1 MTGVEKE
8 RDENRIGRSDTILL
22 NTKNIEKLKFMSYTL
37 RAAIRNFHLGPCKIE
52 KSKIAKLCHNKGL
65 PKPFIKI

>member
-1 MTGVEKE
+1 MDVAFLVDRTESLGQ
-8 RDENRIGRSDTILL
+8 SDFYA
-22 NTKNIEKLKFMSYTL
+22 LKGLVLQIVDAL

>member
-37 RAAIRNFHLGPCKIE
+37 I
-52 KSKIAKLCHNKGL
+52 
-65 PKPFIKI
+65 IKNV